1 MSKRLANA
9 AYSTTMPE
17 VLKSGVLDFREIN
30 SGEAT
35 MRKFMSL
42 VAAGALALG
51 FAATSPAQADDHV
64 VKFGFAG
71 SSSGWMKA
79 YSGPSTEAALIAIA
93 DWNAKGGL
101 LGKKIEAVFA
111 DAKTDRVESK
121 KAGISVLNQGAQAIA
136 VDCDYDFGAPAA
148 LAAQNQKKISVFLC
162 AESVLAGV
170 QGIGKYA
177 FSSSVLAAVQGAALA
192 EWGWNKKGWRTAYI
206 LLDDVI
212 EYNKGICYGFDWMW
226 REKIGGEILGH
237 DVFQNEDPTIQPQ
250 IDRIKA
256 LDVEPD
262 FIQICSYNPGGA
274 SAIRQIRAAGINSA
288 LGGGSSMTG
297 DYWLEAVPDLSGHF
311 VPEQASIYGDDPRQ
325 AVLDF
330 NEKFKALTG
339 AYPISQYAYPGYVV
353 FEMWAKAVEM
363 AGTFDSDAVV
373 EALESFQ
380 DEPVL
385 VGTRT
390 FTKTLHHQ
398 ARAPYLIV
406 ETTNGKPAVVDDW
419 TISEA
424 VPMDVLFGKHYDYIA
439 R

>member
-1 MSKRLANA
+1 
-9 AYSTTMPE
+9 
-17 VLKSGVLDFREIN
+17 
-30 SGEAT
+30 

-79 YSGPSTEAALIAIA
+79 YSGPSTEAALIAID

-406 ETTNGKPAVVDDW
+406 ETTNGKPAVVDEW

>member
-1 MSKRLANA
+1 
-9 AYSTTMPE
+9 
-17 VLKSGVLDFREIN
+17 
-30 SGEAT
+30 
-35 MRKFMSL
+35 MRKLVSL
-42 VAAGALALG
+42 AAAGAIALG
-51 FAATSPAQADDHV
+51 FAAAAPAQAEDDV
-64 VKFGFAG
+64 VKFGFAA
-71 SSSGWMKA
+71 STSGWMKA
-79 YSGPSTEAALIAIA
+79 YSQPATDAALIAID

-101 LGKKIEAVFA
+101 LGKQIVPVFA

-121 KAGISVLNQGAQAIA
+121 KAGISALNQGAEAIA

-148 LAAQNQKKISVFLC
+148 LAAQNQKKISIFLC

-192 EWGWNKKGWRTAYI
+192 EWGWKQKGWRTGYI
-206 LLDDVI
+206 LLDDTI
-212 EYNKGICYGFDWMW
+212 EYDKGICYGFDWMW
-226 REKIGGEILGH
+226 REVLGGEVVGH
-237 DVFQNEDPTIQPQ
+237 DVFQNDDPTIQPQ

-256 LDVEPD
+256 LSTPPD
-262 FIQICSYNPGGA
+262 FIQMCTYGAGGA
-274 SAIRQIRAAGINSA
+274 SAVKQLRAAGVKTPIGN
-288 LGGGSSMTG
+288 GSSMSGT
-297 DYWLEAVPDLSGHF
+297 YWLTAVPDLSGHY

-325 AVLDF
+325 GVLDF
-330 NEKFKALTG
+330 NEKFKAKYG
-339 AYPISQYAYPGYVV
+339 VYPNSQYTYPGYVV

-373 EALESFQ
+373 EALESFRN
-380 DEPVL
+380 EPVL

-398 ARAPYLIV
+398 AQAPYLII
-406 ETTNGKPAVVDDW
+406 ETTNGQPAVVESW

-424 VPMDVLFGKHYDYIA
+424 VPMDVLFGKRYEYIA

>member
-1 MSKRLANA
+1 
-9 AYSTTMPE
+9 
-17 VLKSGVLDFREIN
+17 
-30 SGEAT
+30 
-35 MRKFMSL
+35 MRKIMSL
-42 VAAGALALG
+42 VAAGALGLG

-192 EWGWNKKGWRTAYI
+192 EWGWNVKGWRTAYI

-373 EALESFQ
+373 EALESFR

-406 ETTNGKPAVVDDW
+406 ETTNGKPAVVDEW

>member
-1 MSKRLANA
+1 MLD
-9 AYSTTMPE
+9 

-42 VAAGALALG
+42 VAAGAWALG

-424 VPMDVLFGKHYDYIA
+424 VPMDVLFGKRYDYIA

>member
-1 MSKRLANA
+1 
-9 AYSTTMPE
+9 
-17 VLKSGVLDFREIN
+17 
-30 SGEAT
+30 
-35 MRKFMSL
+35 
-42 VAAGALALG
+42 
-51 FAATSPAQADDHV
+51 
-64 VKFGFAG
+64 
-71 SSSGWMKA
+71 
-79 YSGPSTEAALIAIA
+79 
-93 DWNAKGGL
+93 GL
-101 LGKKIEAVFA
+101 LGKKIVAVFA
-111 DAKTDRVESK
+111 DAKTDRVESG

-148 LAAQNQKKISVFLC
+148 LAAHNQKKISIFLC

-177 FSSSVLAAVQGAALA
+177 FSSSVLAAVQGAAIA
-192 EWGWNKKGWRTAYI
+192 EWGWEKKGWRTAYI

-226 REKIGGEILGH
+226 REKLGGEILGH

-256 LDVEPD
+256 LATEPD
-262 FIQICSYNPGGA
+262 IIEICSYNPGGA
-274 SAIRQIRAAGINSA
+274 SAIRQIRAAGIDIP

-297 DYWLEAVPDLSGHF
+297 TYWLEAVPNLTGHF

-325 AVLDF
+325 SVLDF
-330 NEKFKALTG
+330 NEKFKEKTG
-339 AYPISQYAYPGYVV
+339 AYPHNQYTYPGYVV

-373 EALESFQ
+373 AALETFR

-390 FTKTLHHQ
+390 FTTTLHHQ
-398 ARAPYLIV
+398 ARAPYLII
-406 ETTNGKPAVVDDW
+406 ETINGKPRVVDDW

-424 VPMDVLFGKHYDYIA
+424 VPMDVLFGKRYDYIA

>member
-1 MSKRLANA
+1 
-9 AYSTTMPE
+9 
-17 VLKSGVLDFREIN
+17 
-30 SGEAT
+30 
-35 MRKFMSL
+35 MRKLMSV

-51 FAATSPAQADDHV
+51 FAAASPAQADDHEIM
-64 VKFGFAG
+64 FGFAA

-79 YSGPSTEAALIAIA
+79 YSGPSTEAALVAID

-101 LGKKIEAVFA
+101 LGKKIVPVFA

-148 LAAQNQKKISVFLC
+148 LAAQNQKKISIFLC

-170 QGIGKYA
+170 QGIGKYS
-177 FSSSVLAAVQGAALA
+177 FSSSVLAAVQGAAIA
-192 EWGWNKKGWRTAYI
+192 EWGWEKKGWRSAYI

-226 REKIGGEILGH
+226 REKLGGEILGH

-256 LDVEPD
+256 LSKAPD
-262 FIQICSYNPGGA
+262 IIEICSYNPGGA
-274 SAIRQIRAAGINSA
+274 SAIRQIRAAGITAA

-297 DYWLEAVPDLSGHF
+297 DYWLDAVPDLSGHF

-325 AVLDF
+325 DVLDF
-330 NEKFKALTG
+330 NEKFKARTG
-339 AYPISQYAYPGYVV
+339 EYPISQYTYPGYVV
-353 FEMWAKAVEM
+353 FEMWAKAVEK

-373 EALESFQ
+373 EALESFRE
-380 DEPVL
+380 EPVL

-406 ETTNGKPAVVDDW
+406 ETTNGKPAVVDSW
-419 TISEA
+419 TISEP
-424 VPMDVLFGKHYDYIA
+424 VPMDVLFGKRYDYIA

>member
-1 MSKRLANA
+1 MKPEILKRF
-9 AYSTTMPE
+9 STMN
-17 VLKSGVLDFREIN
+17 LGDYNMKKLLS
-30 SGEAT
+30 
-35 MRKFMSL
+35 M
-42 VAAGALALG
+42 VAAGALAIS
-51 FAATSPAQADDHV
+51 FAVSSPAEADDDV
-64 VKFGFAG
+64 VKFGFAA

-79 YSGPSTEAALIAIA
+79 YSGPSTEAALIAID

-101 LGKKIEAVFA
+101 LGKQIVPVFA

-121 KAGISVLNQGAQAIA
+121 KAGISVLNDGAQAIA

-148 LAAQNQKKISVFLC
+148 LAAQNQKKISIFLC

-170 QGIGKYA
+170 QGIGKYS
-177 FSSSVLAAVQGAALA
+177 FSSSVLAAVQGATLA
-192 EWGWNKKGWRTAYI
+192 EWGYNKKGWKTGYI

-226 REKIGGEILGH
+226 REKLGAELVGH

-256 LDVEPD
+256 LDSEPD

-297 DYWLEAVPDLSGHF
+297 DYWLDAVPDLSGHF

-325 AVLDF
+325 SVLDF
-330 NEKFKALTG
+330 NEAFKKRTG
-339 AYPISQYAYPGYVV
+339 EYPISQYTYPGYVV
-353 FEMWAKAVEM
+353 FEMWAKAVEK

-373 EALESFQ
+373 EALESFR

-406 ETTNGKPAVVDDW
+406 ETTNGKPAVVDEW

-424 VPMDVLFGKHYDYIA
+424 VPMDVLFGKRYDHIA

>member
-1 MSKRLANA
+1 
-9 AYSTTMPE
+9 
-17 VLKSGVLDFREIN
+17 
-30 SGEAT
+30 

-79 YSGPSTEAALIAIA
+79 YSGPSTEAALIAID

-406 ETTNGKPAVVDDW
+406 ETTNGKPAVVDEW

-424 VPMDVLFGKHYDYIA
+424 VPMDVLFGKRYDYIA